1 MNEIDSISIINR
13 KNLDECDYFK
23 TLLEEGY
30 NKQLISDKDIINLQM
45 QLLKL
50 LDEKVYRHS
59 GIDSG
64 SIRTEIMEEILKSN
78 IYTIGLYLKTVK
90 NPDEAIK
97 KLKEQE
103 LNILY
108 QKGRKKIDRILDIIR
123 VMYIKVKQ
131 NKINIQNYTY
141 DDTIAGGIQG
151 FLKIYD
157 PDFKAQDMKIT
168 ADYPIYNNLIGK
180 LEGVEFIKEYLNSIY
195 LENIFCNKFS
205 INKIKYLLL
214 SYANDYKDLII
225 NIFEIVFLE
234 TVGCKLVKRD
244 IHDLEISS
252 AELSEIYEMF
262 QNKEKEN
269 AKKIIIKAY
278 TEIKSDILY
287 FAFIRI
293 SKKTLTKFKQ
303 SYTVC
308 V

>member
-141 DDTIAGGIQG
+141 DDTICWWNTRI
-151 FLKIYD
+151 
-157 PDFKAQDMKIT
+157 FK
-168 ADYPIYNNLIGK
+168 
-180 LEGVEFIKEYLNSIY
+180 
-195 LENIFCNKFS
+195 NI
-205 INKIKYLLL
+205 
-214 SYANDYKDLII
+214 
-225 NIFEIVFLE
+225 
-234 TVGCKLVKRD
+234 
-244 IHDLEISS
+244 
-252 AELSEIYEMF
+252 
-262 QNKEKEN
+262 
-269 AKKIIIKAY
+269 
-278 TEIKSDILY
+278 
-287 FAFIRI
+287 
-293 SKKTLTKFKQ
+293 
-303 SYTVC
+303 
-308 V
+308 